1 MESSMFQVISGALAS
16 LLLGVIVM
24 RRRSKANS

>member
-1 MESSMFQVISGALAS
+1 MESSMFQVISGALAV

>member
-1 MESSMFQVISGALAS
+1 MESSMFQVISGALAV

-24 RRRSKANS
+24 RRRSTANS